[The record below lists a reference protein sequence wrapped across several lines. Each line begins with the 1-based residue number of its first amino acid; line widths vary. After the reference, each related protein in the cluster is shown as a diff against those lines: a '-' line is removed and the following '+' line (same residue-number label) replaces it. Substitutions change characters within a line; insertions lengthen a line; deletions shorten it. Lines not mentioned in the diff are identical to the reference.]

1 MIDLP
6 KQNSIIKFVSN
17 IQEIKQ
23 IPNTIEQPLKLNV
36 NSKISQQI
44 KELGS
49 ENKQQYK
56 RLADAI
62 GKSD

>member
-23 IPNTIEQPLKLNV
+23 IPDTIEQPLKLNV

>member
-17 IQEIKQ
+17 VQEIKQ
-23 IPNTIEQPLKLNV
+23 IPNTLEQPLKLNV

>member
-23 IPNTIEQPLKLNV
+23 IPYTIEQPLKLNV

>member
-17 IQEIKQ
+17 VQEIKQ

>member
-6 KQNSIIKFVSN
+6 KQNSIIRFVSN